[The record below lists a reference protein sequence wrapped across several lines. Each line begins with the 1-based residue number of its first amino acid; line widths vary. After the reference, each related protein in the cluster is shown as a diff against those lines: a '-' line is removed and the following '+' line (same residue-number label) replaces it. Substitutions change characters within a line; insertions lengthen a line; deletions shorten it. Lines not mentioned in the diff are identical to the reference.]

1 MTKGFAKADRTRTEV
16 PGKRKKPS
24 KAVSS
29 TPPIPTNDRTEREE
43 VIARLR
49 NRGRKER

>member
-1 MTKGFAKADRTRTEV
+1 MSKGFAKADRTRTDV
-16 PGKRKKPS
+16 PGNRKKPS

-29 TPPIPTNDRTEREE
+29 TPIPTNDRTEREE

-49 NRGRKER
+49 NRGRKDR